1 MLKEERYD
9 KILEI
14 IDEENYTSAQ
24 RLSRLLFVS
33 LPTVRRDLAELQK
46 RNLILRSHGG
56 AKKINTEHIV
66 MPLDFRKSLNH
77 TEKRKICAEA
87 VKLIK
92 DNDIVFIDAS
102 TTAVQ
107 IADFITDK
115 KSITVVTNS
124 MPLSITLHKKHIK
137 TYCTGGEIQSHSL
150 GYAGGYAEE
159 FVRNFNFDIAFFSCC
174 GINDNGMIVDA
185 SIPETMLRKAAVKC
199 SQKSVFLCDH
209 SKFYQSAPYNVMPLS
224 SVDVII
230 TDEPSSSQKLEKI
243 DHSIIRFV

>member
-24 RLSRLLFVS
+24 DLSKRLYVS

-66 MPLDFRKSLNH
+66 MPLDFRKTLNQS
-77 TEKRKICAEA
+77 EKRRICCAA
-87 VKLIK
+87 AKLIK

-102 TTAVQ
+102 TTALQ
-107 IADFITDK
+107 LSDFLADK

-124 MPLSITLHKKHIK
+124 IPLSAALHKKHIK
-137 TYCTGGEIQSHSL
+137 TYCTGGEMLNHSL
-150 GYAGGYAEE
+150 GYAGSYAEE
-159 FVRNFNFDIAFFSCC
+159 FIRNFNIDIMFFSCC
-174 GINDNGMIVDA
+174 GINDSGMIVDA
-185 SIPETMLRKAAVKC
+185 SLPETVLRKAAVRC
-199 SQKSVFLCDH
+199 SATVVFLCDH
-209 SKFYQSAPYNVMPLS
+209 SKFGLRAPYNVMAINDADF
-224 SVDVII
+224 VI
-230 TDEPSSSQKLEKI
+230 TDDCPGTEALRLVDDERLI
-243 DHSIIRFV
+243 LC